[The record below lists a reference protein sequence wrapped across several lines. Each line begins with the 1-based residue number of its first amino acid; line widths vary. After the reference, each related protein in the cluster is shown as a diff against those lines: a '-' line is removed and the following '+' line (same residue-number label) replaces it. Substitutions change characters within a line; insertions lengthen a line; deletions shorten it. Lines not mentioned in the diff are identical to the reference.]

1 MGNVLFYQVET
12 CCNDFAWM
20 LQPISRKLYYPDC
33 AASIGIRLR
42 CQEPV
47 EPEQRI

>member
-1 MGNVLFYQVET
+1 MGNVLFFRQLPVS
-12 CCNDFAWM
+12 M
-20 LQPISRKLYYPDC
+20 LLYHLDS